1 MSRQLLLEIIPAPNP
16 SLDNM
21 VAGSNLPAIDAA
33 RGLSAGRALYVWGA
47 AGSGKTHL
55 LRGLASLAGSHWID
69 SGSDPDGIAELATE
83 APDTSFPRLVA
94 IDDIHEM
101 SESQLGGVF
110 ALYNRWRE
118 QAAMESAFAMAV
130 SGHRAPRMMELRED
144 LRTRLGWDLVFRLEP
159 LSDRDKQAALAD
171 YAKRKG
177 LPLTSELIAW
187 MLTHYARDIRQLF
200 ALVDA
205 LDRYS
210 LSKHRAVTVPLLR
223 AMLADREFLQS

>member
-1 MSRQLLLEIIPAPNP
+1 
-16 SLDNM
+16 M
-21 VAGSNLPAIDAA
+21 VTGSNLAAIEAA
-33 RGLSAGRALYVWGA
+33 RGLSPGRALYVWGA

-55 LRGLASLAGSHWID
+55 LRGLAADRDAVWLNAGTD
-69 SGSDPDGIAELATE
+69 AERIATLATS
-83 APDTSFPRLVA
+83 APETPFPRLVA
-94 IDDIHEM
+94 IDDIQEM
-101 SESQLGGVF
+101 SESQQAGVF

-118 QAAMESAFAMAV
+118 QAAMPSAFALAV
-130 SGHRAPRMMELRED
+130 SGHRAPLMMDLRED

-159 LSDRDKQAALAD
+159 LSDSDKHAAIAA
-171 YAKRKG
+171 YAERKG
-177 LPLTSELIAW
+177 LPLTSDIIGW

-210 LSKHRAVTVPLLR
+210 LSKHRSVTVPLLR